1 MTTNAPDVRR
11 RPRAAPDRQA
21 PARPVKVRRP
31 GRPRRRLIALLV
43 AVALLL
49 LVVVARVGMLQTV
62 DQHQLAAEGE
72 SQRLSNV
79 TFTAPR
85 GTIFDRNGFELAI
98 SVPQST
104 VWADPRA
111 VGDKGATAAALGD
124 ALHLSA
130 ADTSA
135 LQDRLASDKEFV
147 YIARQV
153 SDAEAKTVTDLK
165 LAGVYQYS
173 EPKRFYPAGD
183 LGRGLLGGTDTDGKG
198 TAGLE
203 QQFEGTLTGQP
214 GELIRER
221 DQQGRSI
228 PSGRR
233 QLVPAQPGNDLVLT
247 LDKTLQYTTEQLLAQ
262 QVGALT
268 AAGGTAVIM
277 DTATGDVLAMASV
290 DRDASTGK
298 VTVSPANKAA
308 VDSFEPGSVA
318 KIVPSSAVLDLGE
331 STADQ
336 YWHVTGS
343 HKSDVY
349 EIEDVEQHGNI
360 DLTTAQIIAV
370 SSNIGAVLMAGRI
383 GPTEMEKYLRAYG
396 FGATTGL
403 GLPNEAPGILAP
415 ESQWSSSQRDTIA
428 YGQGFA
434 VTAVQLTAAMNAIAN
449 HGTYV
454 APRLIDATIDK
465 NGNRHE
471 TPASGTHEVIKPQ
484 TAAEMTPILQGV
496 WCDGTAMHAPRIDGY
511 SVAGKTG
518 TGFIAQNAGYKVVGP
533 DGRLTT
539 DGYKDAN
546 GVNHYNA
553 SFVGYLPAE
562 NPRLTISVSIFD
574 PRPSGPHFGGN
585 TAAPVFSSIAHE
597 ALQQLQIPPSPNGG
611 VCPAVP
617 GG

>member
-1 MTTNAPDVRR
+1 M
-11 RPRAAPDRQA
+11 
-21 PARPVKVRRP
+21 RRP
-31 GRPRRRLIALLV
+31 GRPRRRLV
-43 AVALLL
+43 AFFLAAALLL

-62 DQHQLAAEGE
+62 DQHSLAAEGE

-79 TFTAPR
+79 TLTAPR

-111 VGDKGATAAALGD
+111 VGDKGATAAALAK
-124 ALHLSA
+124 ALHLTPGDA
-130 ADTSA
+130 AA
-135 LQDRLASDKEFV
+135 LQDRLSSDKEFV
-147 YIARQV
+147 YVARQV
-153 SDAEAKTVTDLK
+153 DDATAKTISDLK
-165 LAGVYQYS
+165 LTGIYQYN

-203 QQFEGTLTGQP
+203 AQFDTTLTGEP

-247 LDKTLQYTTEQLLAQ
+247 IDKTLQYTTEQLLAQ

-290 DRDASTGK
+290 DRDPGTGK
-298 VTVSPANKAA
+298 VTVSAANKAA
-308 VDSFEPGSVA
+308 VDAFEPGSVA

-331 STADQ
+331 STPNE

-360 DLTTAQIIAV
+360 DLTSSQIIAV
-370 SSNIGAVLMAGRI
+370 SSNIGAVMMANRI
-383 GPTEMEKYLRAYG
+383 GPPALEKYLHSYG
-396 FGATTGL
+396 FGAPSGL
-403 GLPNEAPGILAP
+403 DLPHETAGILTP
-415 ESQWSSSQRDTIA
+415 ESQWSVSQRDTIA
-428 YGQGFA
+428 YGQGIA
-434 VTAVQLTAAMNAIAN
+434 VTALQLTAAMNAIAN
-449 HGTYV
+449 HGAYV
-454 APRLIDATIDK
+454 APRLVDATIDQHGDK
-465 NGNRHE
+465 HDE
-471 TPASGTHEVIKPQ
+471 PASSSRQVIKPA
-484 TAAEMTPILQGV
+484 TANEMTNILEGV
-496 WCDGTAMHAPRIDGY
+496 WCVGTAQHAPRIDGY

-518 TGFIAQNAGYKVVGP
+518 TGYIAQNAGYKVVGP

-574 PRPSGPHFGGN
+574 PLPNGPHFGGN

-597 ALQQLQIPPSPNGG
+597 ALQQLQIPPSANGG
-611 VCPAVP
+611 TCPAAP

>member
-1 MTTNAPDVRR
+1 M
-11 RPRAAPDRQA
+11 
-21 PARPVKVRRP
+21 
-31 GRPRRRLIALLV
+31 ALLL

-49 LVVVARVGMLQTV
+49 VVVVARVGMLQTV
-62 DQHQLAAEGE
+62 DQHRLAAEGE

-79 TFTAPR
+79 TLTAPR

-111 VGDKGATAAALGD
+111 VGDKGATAAALANALRLSPSD
-124 ALHLSA
+124 AA
-130 ADTSA
+130 T
-135 LQDRLASDKEFV
+135 LQDRLSSDKEFV
-147 YIARQV
+147 YVARQV
-153 SDAEAKTVTDLK
+153 DDAAAKAIADLK
-165 LAGVYQYS
+165 LAGIYQYN
-173 EPKRFYPAGD
+173 EPKRFYPAGN
-183 LGRGLLGGTDTDGKG
+183 LSHGLLGGTDTDGKG

-203 QQFEGTLTGQP
+203 EKFDSTLSGQP

-247 LDKTLQYTTEQLLAQ
+247 IDKTLQYTTEQLLAQ

-277 DTATGDVLAMASV
+277 DTATGDILAMASV
-290 DRDASTGK
+290 DRDPATGN
-298 VTVSPANKAA
+298 VSVSAANKAA
-308 VDSFEPGSVA
+308 VDAFEPGSVA

-331 STADQ
+331 STPNE
-336 YWHVTGS
+336 YWHLTGT

-360 DLTTAQIIAV
+360 DLTTSEIIAV
-370 SSNIGAVLMAGRI
+370 SSNIGAVMMANRI
-383 GPTEMEKYLRAYG
+383 GPPALEQYLHAYG
-396 FGATTGL
+396 FGVPSGL
-403 GLPNEAPGILAP
+403 DLPHETAGILTP
-415 ESQWSSSQRDTIA
+415 QSQWSVSQRDTIA
-428 YGQGFA
+428 YGQGVA
-434 VTAVQLTAAMNAIAN
+434 VTALQLTAAMNAIAN

-454 APRLIDATIDK
+454 APRLVDATIDQHGDK
-465 NGNRHE
+465 HE
-471 TPASGTHEVIKPQ
+471 EPASGTRQVIKPE
-484 TAAEMTPILQGV
+484 TANEMTPILEGV
-496 WCDGTAMHAPRIDGY
+496 WCAGTARHAPRIDGY

-518 TGFIAQNAGYKVVGP
+518 TGYIAQNAGYKVVGT
-533 DGRLTT
+533 DGKLTT

-553 SFVGYLPAE
+553 TFAGYLPAE

-574 PRPSGPHFGGN
+574 PLPSGPHFGGN

-597 ALQQLQIPPSPNGG
+597 ALQQLQIPPSSNGG
-611 VCPAVP
+611 SCPAAP

>member
-1 MTTNAPDVRR
+1 
-11 RPRAAPDRQA
+11 
-21 PARPVKVRRP
+21 
-31 GRPRRRLIALLV
+31 
-43 AVALLL
+43 
-49 LVVVARVGMLQTV
+49 
-62 DQHQLAAEGE
+62 
-72 SQRLSNV
+72 
-79 TFTAPR
+79 
-85 GTIFDRNGFELAI
+85 
-98 SVPQST
+98 
-104 VWADPRA
+104 
-111 VGDKGATAAALGD
+111 
-124 ALHLSA
+124 
-130 ADTSA
+130 
-135 LQDRLASDKEFV
+135 V
-147 YIARQV
+147 YVARQV
-153 SDAEAKTVTDLK
+153 SDAVAKTVSDLK
-165 LAGVYQYS
+165 LPGIYQYN

-183 LGRGLLGGTDTDGKG
+183 LGHGLLGGTDTDGKG

-203 QQFEGTLTGQP
+203 QQFESTLSGQA

-262 QVGALT
+262 QVGALA

-277 DTATGDVLAMASV
+277 DTATGDILAMASV
-290 DRDASTGK
+290 DRDATTGK
-298 VTVSPANKAA
+298 VSVAAANKAA

-331 STADQ
+331 STPDQ

-360 DLTTAQIIAV
+360 DLTTSQIIAV

-383 GPTEMEKYLRAYG
+383 GPQAMEKYLHAYG
-396 FGATTGL
+396 FGAPTGL

-415 ESQWSSSQRDTIA
+415 ESQWSTSQRDTIA

-434 VTAVQLTAAMNAIAN
+434 LTAVQLTAAMNAIAN

-465 NGNRHE
+465 NGAKHE
-471 TPASGTHEVIKPQ
+471 RPASSTRQVIKPE
-484 TAAEMTPILQGV
+484 TEAEMTPILQGV
-496 WCDGTAMHAPRIDGY
+496 WCNGTAMHAPRIDGY

-518 TGFIAQNAGYKVVGP
+518 TGYIAQNVGYKVVGP

-553 SFVGYLPAE
+553 SFAGYLPAE

-574 PRPSGPHFGGN
+574 PRPGGPHFGGN

-611 VCPAVP
+611 NCPAAP

>member
-1 MTTNAPDVRR
+1 VTTIAPDVRR
-11 RPRAAPDRQA
+11 RPRPATGRQA

-31 GRPRRRLIALLV
+31 GRPRLRLLALFV

-111 VGDKGATAAALGD
+111 VGDKSATAAALGD

-130 ADTSA
+130 ADTAA
-135 LQDRLASDKEFV
+135 LQDRLSGDKEFV
-147 YIARQV
+147 YVARQV

-165 LAGVYQYS
+165 LPGIYQYN

-262 QVGALT
+262 QVGALA
-268 AAGGTAVIM
+268 AAGGAAVVM

-290 DRDASTGK
+290 DRDKTTGK
-298 VTVSPANKAA
+298 VTVSPGNKAA

-331 STADQ
+331 STPEQ

-383 GPTEMEKYLRAYG
+383 GPTEMEKYLRGYG

-403 GLPNEAPGILAP
+403 GLPNEAPGILTP

-434 VTAVQLTAAMNAIAN
+434 VTALQLTAAMNAIAN

-454 APRLIDATIDK
+454 APRLIDASIDK

-471 TPASGTHEVIKPQ
+471 TPASNTHQVIKPQ
-484 TAAEMTPILQGV
+484 TAVEMTPILQGV

-518 TGFIAQNAGYKVVGP
+518 TGYIAQNAGYKVVGP